1 MSRSGAERSFLPGYF
16 LLATPVFAGL
26 DLAGVGALRVAALPD
41 FSGRAIYYLALV
53 VLGVIMLRSPRA
65 APWIGMGESAVNV
78 FLLMLSVLLPIWTLQ
93 ETFGAPGAEA
103 GAGGPVGTE
112 ELGILTPARLLNVA
126 LSGGVFIWSFYVNK
140 HRAMRSLRVR
150 GLP

>member
-41 FSGRAIYYLALV
+41 FSSRAIYYLALV

-93 ETFGAPGAEA
+93 ETLLGSPGAEV
-103 GAGGPVGTE
+103 GGGPGAE
-112 ELGILTPARLLNVA
+112 ELGILTLPRLLNVA

-140 HRAMRSLRVR
+140 HRAMRSLGVR